1 MSWRTHRRGVTPGK
15 SGMMDY
21 QELSRDPGELCMKRF
36 LGCAPQNRHFPGV
49 PASQPIPA
57 AAGGEFQAHLI
68 LGMGSG
74 SGCAGAGAA
83 AGAPSAFLGSSF
95 LSQNPAQRCCGCSAP
110 GWCWSLAG
118 TGSCRRMN
126 SPGSELPYSST
137 RISESLLLTPG
148 CVSSV
153 PFPPNTPF
161 PTSNPCFQTT
171 GRLRMRGK
179 KIKGRK

>member
-74 SGCAGAGAA
+74 CAGAGAA

-95 LSQNPAQRCCGCSAP
+95 LSPNPAQRCCGCSAP

-126 SPGSELPYSST
+126 SPGSELPYSWA

-179 KIKGRK
+179 K

>member
-36 LGCAPQNRHFPGV
+36 LGCAPRTDISRGFQH
-49 PASQPIPA
+49 SQPIPA
-57 AAGGEFQAHLI
+57 AAGGEFQARLI

-110 GWCWSLAG
+110 GWCWSLVG

-126 SPGSELPYSST
+126 SPGSQLPYSWT

-153 PFPPNTPF
+153 PFLPTPP
-161 PTSNPCFQTT
+161 SLHQTLVSKQPA
-171 GRLRMRGK
+171 GLG
-179 KIKGRK
+179 